1 MRLTRYTDYGLR
13 TLIYLGLK
21 GEGLAT
27 VPEIA
32 KCYDISE
39 HHLTKIVG
47 ELARLGHIRTQ
58 RGRNGGFAL
67 ARDPAEINIGKLV
80 RALEDNFDMVECFQ
94 ASGNTCPLTPCCA
107 LTGILREAM
116 EAFLT
121 VLDRHTVAE
130 LLAPNTQM
138 SRLLGLFSEVQP
150 A

>member
-1 MRLTRYTDYGLR
+1 M
-13 TLIYLGLK
+13 YLGLR

-58 RGRNGGFAL
+58 RGRNGGFSL
-67 ARDPAEINIGKLV
+67 ARDPAEINLGKLV

-94 ASGNTCPLTPCCA
+94 AEGNSCPLTPCCA

-116 EAFLT
+116 NAFLS
-121 VLDRHTVAE
+121 VLDRYS
-130 LLAPNTQM
+130 LADVLVPSAPM
-138 SRLLGLFSEVQP
+138 SKILGLFPDTAQ